1 MSTAGDLMWAI
12 PEAHPGGVTALVSV
26 PEKEMI
32 VTGGEHG
39 EVRTWNVRTRQM
51 KAHLK
56 LHTVRRLKQ
65 SQSRLDEKVINASN
79 PIFGYPNT
87 A

>member
-1 MSTAGDLMWAI
+1 MLWAI
-12 PEAHPGGVTALVSV
+12 PEAHPGGVTALISV

-39 EVRTWNVRTRQM
+39 EVRAWNVRTRQM

-56 LHTVRRLKQ
+56 LHTVRQDLGGINHVGEAINLLWLKG
-65 SQSRLDEKVINASN
+65 I
-79 PIFGYPNT
+79 
-87 A
+87 

>member
-1 MSTAGDLMWAI
+1 MLWAI
-12 PEAHPGGVTALVSV
+12 PGAHPGGVTALISV

-39 EVRTWNVRTRQM
+39 EVRAWNVRTRQM

-56 LHTVRRLKQ
+56 LHTVRRVQKN
-65 SQSRLDEKVINASN
+65 D
-79 PIFGYPNT
+79 IFFVG
-87 A
+87 

>member
-1 MSTAGDLMWAI
+1 MSQAGEMLWAI
-12 PEAHPGGVTALVSV
+12 PEAHPGGVTALISV

-39 EVRTWNVRTRQM
+39 EVRAWNVRTRQM

-56 LHTVRRLKQ
+56 LHTVRHVD
-65 SQSRLDEKVINASN
+65 DELGGIVDVGGAI
-79 PIFGYPNT
+79 ILL
-87 A
+87 